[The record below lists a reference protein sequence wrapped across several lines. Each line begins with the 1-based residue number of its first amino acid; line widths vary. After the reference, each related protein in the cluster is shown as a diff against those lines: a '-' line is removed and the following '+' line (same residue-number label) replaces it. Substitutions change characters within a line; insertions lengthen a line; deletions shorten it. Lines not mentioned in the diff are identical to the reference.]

1 MRMLPQAE
9 PAYVPSTRRPL
20 AALTRVRLTRVHHT
34 FLYARQIVNLEV
46 QISTKNEDFFVFS
59 IQSSS
64 RSGRTRD
71 FSSSVS

>member
-46 QISTKNEDFFVFS
+46 QISTKNEDFFLYFLFKVHPVQVELDTF
-59 IQSSS
+59 QAL
-64 RSGRTRD
+64 
-71 FSSSVS
+71 